1 MAYLYFDES
10 IRDSGEFIVGALV
23 IAQENLSST
32 IHDHWREMGF
42 DDPCAFE
49 YKSSA
54 PKFNDPQSR
63 QQRSVLR
70 ELLHLSNL
78 ALTICPCIERK
89 QLGIHC
95 TSLVTQLQT
104 TGLLT
109 PGNHELYLDQN
120 IFMPKEHIATLI
132 SSGVSVHLNQDS
144 RITAGLQVADHAA
157 HALGG
162 MLLEEMQILRKVV
175 LAGEGSG
182 YDPDLEIELGFE
194 LWASLRY
201 ALLGHNEY
209 IPGLSPPPDDPANPF
224 FRVEGYGLFIS
235 PSCPEKLA
243 EHARN
248 CFGINY
254 LGCIH

>member
-23 IAQENLSST
+23 IAREDISST
-32 IHDHWREMGF
+32 IHDRWREMGH
-42 DDPCAFE
+42 DPRMFE

-54 PKFNDPQSR
+54 PKLNDPQGQ

-70 ELLHLSNL
+70 ELLHSSSL

-95 TSLVTQLQT
+95 ASLVAQLQT
-104 TGLLT
+104 TGLLA
-109 PGNHELYLDQN
+109 PGNHELYVDQN
-120 IFMPKEHIATLI
+120 IFMPNKHIAALVA
-132 SSGVSVHLNQDS
+132 SGVSVHLNQDS

-162 MLLEEMQILRKVV
+162 MLLEEMHIVRKIV

-194 LWASLRY
+194 LWASLRF
-201 ALLGHNEY
+201 ALLGSNEH
-209 IPGLSPPPDDPANPF
+209 IPGLSPPPDDPVNPY

-248 CFGINY
+248 RFGTNY